1 MIKALGKT
9 LSTIGIF
16 YLFFSLVNAD
26 TNPVSWNSN
35 QRLVLGLIGIF
46 SFYAYQISPNSPSWK
61 NLEEESKEIDK
72 QLNS

>member
-26 TNPVSWNSN
+26 LNPVSRNST

-46 SFYAYQISPNSPSWK
+46 SFYAYQSSPSWK
-61 NLEEESKEIDK
+61 NLEEESKKIDQ

>member
-26 TNPVSWNSN
+26 LNPVSWNST

-46 SFYAYQISPNSPSWK
+46 SFYAYQISPNSPSFK